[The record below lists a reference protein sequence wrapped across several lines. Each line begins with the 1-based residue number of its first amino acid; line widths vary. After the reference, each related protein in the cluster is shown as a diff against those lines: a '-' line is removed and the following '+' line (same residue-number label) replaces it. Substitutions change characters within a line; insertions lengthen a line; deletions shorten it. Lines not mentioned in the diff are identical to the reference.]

1 MSSFGFQSFCL
12 ALRYRYGVLRKI
24 LGSQMDEVA
33 GDSKILEE
41 EEALGRYCSPNL
53 IRVMKSGRIRWAGH
67 VERMGQ
73 KRSAHRVLMGK
84 SGEKRPPGR

>member
-24 LGSQMDEVA
+24 LVSQMDEVA

-73 KRSAHRVLMGK
+73 RGGVYGLWVG
-84 SGEKRPPGR
+84 